1 MKKLLA
7 LIAFSVLLLVPVGAQ
22 QVFADHP
29 GILTCLPPGYLLDDP
44 AIFDVNDNVSTPYCF
59 HSLTP
64 PSDPPPTCNSPY
76 VLRSFVTTVTFQLI
90 FQACHLGPQLAP
102 DTTLAAQCQ
111 DGAIIQNNHCVPDL
125 DQICGGG
132 TTISNMMCMASLAV
146 GGYFVGVEHS
156 ALLLQATQI
165 TAAWMI
171 PVIVSSI
178 GFGIVIARKL

>member
-1 MKKLLA
+1 MKKLLT

-29 GILTCLPPGYLLDDP
+29 DILTCPPPGYLLDDP
-44 AIFDVNDNVSTPYCF
+44 AIFDINDLVSTPYCF

-64 PSDPPPTCNSPY
+64 QSATPPTCNSPY
-76 VLRSFVTTVTFQLI
+76 VLRQFIDLTSFQFI
-90 FQACHLGPQLAP
+90 FQACHLNPQLAP

-125 DQICGGG
+125 NQICGGG

-146 GGYFVGVEHS
+146 GGYFVGIEHS
-156 ALLLQATQI
+156 SLLLSASQL
-165 TAAWMI
+165 TASWMI
-171 PVIVSSI
+171 PVIVSGI
-178 GFGIVIARKL
+178 GFAIVIARKF